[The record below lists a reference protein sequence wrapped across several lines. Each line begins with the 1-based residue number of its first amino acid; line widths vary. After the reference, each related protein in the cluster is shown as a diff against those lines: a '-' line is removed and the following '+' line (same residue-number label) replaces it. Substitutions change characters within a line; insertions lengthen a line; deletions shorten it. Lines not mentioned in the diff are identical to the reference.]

1 MYCGAAQIYDLVSST
16 HARASQISD
25 LVDAYGSVVLFA
37 VLVQIYDLANSTHAR
52 ASQIY
57 DLADAYD
64 WLALT
69 IKKITATSHESDGL
83 M

>member
-37 VLVQIYDLANSTHAR
+37 VLVQSSALASSTR
-52 ASQIY
+52 IKTLQIF
-57 DLADAYD
+57 DLADD
-64 WLALT
+64 V
-69 IKKITATSHESDGL
+69 IN
-83 M
+83 

>member
-37 VLVQIYDLANSTHAR
+37 VLVQIREFKET
-52 ASQIY
+52 IGK
-57 DLADAYD
+57 ADY
-64 WLALT
+64 
-69 IKKITATSHESDGL
+69 
-83 M
+83 